1 MVREG
6 SSPEGPRPTS
16 VLAWILPAA
25 ATAVAAAV
33 ATATVPSQASTPV
46 IWIGAVAT
54 VAVALVTGEVSRR
67 GRALA
72 ALRERAAT
80 QQAALGRQEAETV
93 RLAEEL
99 LPEVVARLSHGEFPE
114 DVYAAMTERITR
126 HAREAGLTPEFTAAH
141 QAVLRSVLDAVV
153 GEEDLRESA
162 QRAFVNIARRVQAIV
177 HQQAQE
183 LRDME
188 DRHGQSPDVFG
199 DLLRLDHGTAL
210 IGRLAD
216 SIAVLGGARPGRQW
230 SRAVPLFSVLRGAM
244 SRIIDYQRV
253 ELHSVSEVAVVGT
266 AVEPLI
272 HALAELLDN
281 ATRYSPPQTRVHLT
295 AVEVQSGIAVE
306 IEDGGVSMSEEARKR
321 AERMLQQAQQGIDVN
336 DLGETPRLG
345 LAVVG
350 RLAQAYNFQ
359 VSLRPSAYGGV
370 RAVLIVPQ
378 DLITTAAATGRAHGI
393 GASSGPRTART
404 ERREV
409 SAAPQA
415 TGPRHAAPAP
425 SVPAA
430 QARNGFP
437 TQSQNG
443 FHAQAQNGI
452 PAQAQNGFSAQAQ
465 AQNGFPPQAQ
475 AQPPASAPF
484 APSMP
489 PAAAAVPQ
497 QFRDDVREETQDDL
511 PVVTERTANG
521 LPQRRR
527 KSRATAPVPPAAPGA
542 HAAPAASPPA
552 VPSTGGTES
561 AAPVQPGMWL
571 AAFQSGLSGESHSG
585 QSGQSGQ
592 SGRADAS
599 GQANAS
605 GQAGQPE
612 RFGHTDTSGR
622 PGHLRPDP
630 PAEQSGPVTDRTGN
644 PAPTA
649 GTGTSVSAASAASEK
664 SDESS
669 EKSE

>member
-6 SSPEGPRPTS
+6 SSPEGPRPAS

-33 ATATVPSQASTPV
+33 AAVTVPPQATAPV
-46 IWIGAVAT
+46 VWIGAVAT
-54 VAVALVTGEVSRR
+54 VAVALVTGEVTRR

-72 ALRERAAT
+72 ALRAQAAA

-99 LPEVVARLSHGEFPE
+99 LPEVVARLGRGEFPE
-114 DVYAAMTERITR
+114 DVHAAITEEVTR
-126 HAREAGLTPEFTAAH
+126 QGRESGLTPEFTAAH

-153 GEEDLRESA
+153 AEEDLRESA

-188 DRHGQSPDVFG
+188 DRHGQSPEVFG

-306 IEDGGVSMSEEARKR
+306 IEDGGVSMSEEARAR

-350 RLAQAYNFQ
+350 RLAQAYNFH

-409 SAAPQA
+409 NAAPQA
-415 TGPRHAAPAP
+415 TGPRHAAATPAVPPAPAPAASRNAAPAAP
-425 SVPAA
+425 SVPAV
-430 QARNGFP
+430 
-437 TQSQNG
+437 
-443 FHAQAQNGI
+443 
-452 PAQAQNGFSAQAQ
+452 SA
-465 AQNGFPPQAQ
+465 
-475 AQPPASAPF
+475 
-484 APSMP
+484 
-489 PAAAAVPQ
+489 PAAAAVPP

-511 PVVTERTANG
+511 PLVTERTANG

-527 KSRATAPVPPAAPGA
+527 KSRVTAPVPPAAPGA
-542 HAAPAASPPA
+542 HAAPAPTSPA
-552 VPSTGGTES
+552 AGTEE

-571 AAFQSGLSGESHSG
+571 AAFQSGLSGESGSGASG
-585 QSGQSGQ
+585 QSQPQSSRGQQAPASAQ
-592 SGRADAS
+592 AQPHAQAQAQPHAQAQAQPHAQAQPQPQPNHDQYGRPDQ
-599 GQANAS
+599 GRY
-605 GQAGQPE
+605 GQPADGRQGQPDQWGGTAE
-612 RFGHTDTSGR
+612 R
-622 PGHLRPDP
+622 PGPDAGWAGHP
-630 PAEQSGPVTDRTGN
+630 GPG
-644 PAPTA
+644 A

>member
-1 MVREG
+1 MTRRQGVIKSGYAETGSAYWQLPLVICVSTLPSRLRPRNSPYLFDWLRVLMVREG
-6 SSPEGPRPTS
+6 SSPGGRRS
-16 VLAWILPAA
+16 ASAFVWILPAA
-25 ATAVAAAV
+25 LTLIAAVAAAV
-33 ATATVPSQASTPV
+33 LVPSDALTPV
-46 IWIGAVAT
+46 LWTGGVAT
-54 VAVALVTGEVSRR
+54 VAVALLAAETARR
-67 GRALA
+67 GRVLDG
-72 ALRERAAT
+72 LRRTSEV
-80 QQAALGRQEAETV
+80 QAAVLARQEAATV

-99 LPEVVARLSHGEFPE
+99 LPEVVSRLGQEEFPE
-114 DVYAAMTERITR
+114 DVLASMTERLDR
-126 HAREAGLTPEFTAAH
+126 EAREAGLTPEFTAAH

-183 LRDME
+183 LRGME
-188 DRHGQSPDVFG
+188 DRHGHNHEVFG

-253 ELHSVSEVAVVGT
+253 ELHSVSEVAVVGQ

-321 AERMLQQAQQGIDVN
+321 AERMLQQAQEGIDVN

-350 RLAQAYNFQ
+350 RLAQAYDFQ

-378 DLITTAAATGRAHGI
+378 DLITTAPATGRAHGI
-393 GASSGPRTART
+393 GASSGQVGDRT
-404 ERREV
+404 EHPTLPRQ
-409 SAAPQA
+409 P
-415 TGPRHAAPAP
+415 TGPVP
-425 SVPAA
+425 SVPASPPRA
-430 QARNGFP
+430 ED
-437 TQSQNG
+437 TQE
-443 FHAQAQNGI
+443 
-452 PAQAQNGFSAQAQ
+452 
-465 AQNGFPPQAQ
+465 
-475 AQPPASAPF
+475 
-484 APSMP
+484 
-489 PAAAAVPQ
+489 
-497 QFRDDVREETQDDL
+497 DV

-527 KSRATAPVPPAAPGA
+527 KTRATAPARPAPKAPTATDTADHRPPAPE
-542 HAAPAASPPA
+542 AAP
-552 VPSTGGTES
+552 E
-561 AAPVQPGMWL
+561 VQPGMWL
-571 AAFQSGLSGESHSG
+571 AAFQSGLSGDQG
-585 QSGQSGQ
+585 G
-592 SGRADAS
+592 
-599 GQANAS
+599 
-605 GQAGQPE
+605 
-612 RFGHTDTSGR
+612 
-622 PGHLRPDP
+622 
-630 PAEQSGPVTDRTGN
+630 
-644 PAPTA
+644 TA
-649 GTGTSVSAASAASEK
+649 GPK
-664 SDESS
+664 SDDSS
-669 EKSE
+669 EKSELP